1 MEEWLPMKEASKKL
15 KVSYY
20 KLSQL
25 AMSGELATRDSV
37 RDKRVKLVNVEQV
50 KQVLGIL

>member
-1 MEEWLPMKEASKKL
+1 MEEWLPMKEAAKKL

-25 AMSGELATRDSV
+25 AMTGEISTKDSL
-37 RDKRVKLVNVEQV
+37 RDKRVKLVNVEQI
-50 KQVLGIL
+50 KQILNIG